1 MNKTAS
7 FSPIILVTGKG
18 GVGKSFTAA
27 LLAKKL
33 SLKGRKTLLVDMV
46 PESYLANVLKVS
58 PPKGVQPQT
67 TRFGFDWALWLGE
80 ECLAEYIHYW
90 VRIPF
95 VSQTFLK
102 NSWLKSLIHSAPGL
116 REIAFLGKL
125 TSQERKHGPSLSYD
139 HIVVD
144 AVSTGHFLSMM
155 RAPSALAQTVKT
167 GPMREQSSQIQ
178 RVLSDAQ
185 MTQIFLV
192 SNLERYSLHE
202 SEELREQIQDI
213 LGLAPSYVANKVY
226 PVPAN
231 IEKPS
236 SEMNG
241 VQKEFLDVHEKIHA
255 YQEDATK
262 IFKKSTS
269 ELFRIPF
276 YFLTLDQVLER
287 EDEIRSL
294 FEQV

>member
-1 MNKTAS
+1 MKKTAS
-7 FSPIILVTGKG
+7 LCPIILVTGKG

-33 SLKGRKTLLVDMV
+33 SLEGRKTLLVDMV

-58 PPKGVQPQT
+58 PPKGVQPQA

-144 AVSTGHFLSMM
+144 AVSTGHFVSMM
-155 RAPSALAQTVKT
+155 KAPGALAQTVKT
-167 GPMREQSSQIQ
+167 GPMREQSLQIQ

-202 SEELREQIQDI
+202 SEELQTQIKDV

-231 IEKPS
+231 MERPAQAM
-236 SEMNG
+236 ENL
-241 VQKEFLDVHEKIHA
+241 QNEFLLVQEKIKA
-255 YQEDATK
+255 YQDSATE
-262 IFKKSTS
+262 IFKQGAH
-269 ELFRIPF
+269 ELFSIPY
-276 YFLTLDQVLER
+276 YFSTLDTVLES
-287 EDEIRSL
+287 EDEFRNL
-294 FEQV
+294 FEKI

>member
-1 MNKTAS
+1 MKKTAS
-7 FSPIILVTGKG
+7 LSPIILVTGKG

-33 SLKGRKTLLVDMV
+33 SLEGRKTLLVDMV
-46 PESYLANVLKVS
+46 PESYLANALKVS
-58 PPKGVQPQT
+58 PPKGVQPQS
-67 TRFGFDWALWLGE
+67 TRFGFDWGLWLGE

-95 VSQTFLK
+95 VSQSFLK

-155 RAPSALAQTVKT
+155 KAPGALAQTVKT
-167 GPMREQSSQIQ
+167 GPMREQSLQIQ
-178 RVLSDAQ
+178 RVLSDPQ

-202 SEELREQIQDI
+202 SEELQTQIREV

-231 IEKPS
+231 IEAPTQTMES
-236 SEMNG
+236 QQTDFLQ
-241 VQKEFLDVHEKIHA
+241 VQAKIKA
-255 YQEDATK
+255 YQEDATE
-262 IFKKSTS
+262 IFKKSS
-269 ELFRIPF
+269 HELFSIPY
-276 YFLTLDQVLER
+276 YFSTLDKVLES
-287 EDEIRSL
+287 EDEVRSL
-294 FEQV
+294 FTKI

>member
-1 MNKTAS
+1 MKKTAS
-7 FSPIILVTGKG
+7 LRPIILVTGKG

-33 SLKGRKTLLVDMV
+33 SLEGRKTLLVDMV

-58 PPKGVQPQT
+58 PPKGVQPQS
-67 TRFGFDWALWLGE
+67 TRFGFDWARWLGE

-95 VSQTFLK
+95 VSQSFLK

-144 AVSTGHFLSMM
+144 AVSTGHFVSMM
-155 RAPSALAQTVKT
+155 KAPSALAQTVKS
-167 GPMREQSSQIQ
+167 GPMREQSLQIQ

-202 SEELREQIQDI
+202 SEELQTQIKDV

-226 PVPAN
+226 PVPADM
-231 IEKPS
+231 EKPTQAN
-236 SEMNG
+236 ENL
-241 VQKEFLDVHEKIHA
+241 QNEFLLVQEKIKT
-255 YQEDATK
+255 YQDGATE
-262 IFKKSTS
+262 IFKQGAH
-269 ELFRIPF
+269 ELFSIPY
-276 YFLTLDQVLER
+276 YFSTLDTILES
-287 EDEIRSL
+287 EDEVRNL
-294 FEQV
+294 FEKI